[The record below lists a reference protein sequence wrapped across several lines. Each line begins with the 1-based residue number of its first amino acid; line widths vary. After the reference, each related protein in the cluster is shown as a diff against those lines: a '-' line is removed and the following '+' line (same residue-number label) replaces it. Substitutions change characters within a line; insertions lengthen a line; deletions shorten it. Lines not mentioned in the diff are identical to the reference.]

1 MRQLRLCRIRKSL
14 DWSTACPAAS
24 EQIKTIATKRHER
37 HKTEN
42 AEPTTQK
49 LLCFKFFFCAFCAFL
64 WLTLRFMAEQSK
76 RLISLDVFRGLT
88 IAGMVLVNNPGTW
101 SHIYWPLEH
110 AEWNGWTP
118 TDLIF
123 PFFLFI
129 VGVAIPL
136 AFGKRIER
144 GDPRKSLFIKVAIR
158 SAIIFLLGEFLA
170 GFPYFHLSTIRIPGV
185 LQRIAVCYFF
195 SGLIYLLTRTRTQ
208 AIIAVALL
216 IIYHFLM
223 TRGHAPGHY
232 VGDLSKEGSLAS
244 YIDRT
249 VFGPHVWRQA
259 VVYDPEGILST
270 MGALATTLFGMLT
283 GYLIRDKN
291 KTPIEKVTLMF
302 VAGIACMIVGW
313 CWNPWFPINKS
324 LWTSSYVFF
333 TGGLA
338 LQFLALCYW
347 LIDMKGYKWWTKPFV
362 IFGVNAIVLFVG
374 TGVMARLMGMTSGF
388 MGKFETLLHVTKPD
402 GSPQALQPFIYNHLF
417 ASWLS
422 PNNASLAFAIAFI
435 LLWLFLLWLLYR
447 KNIIIKI

>member
-1 MRQLRLCRIRKSL
+1 MPDQ
-14 DWSTACPAAS
+14 P
-24 EQIKTIATKRHER
+24 Q
-37 HKTEN
+37 
-42 AEPTTQK
+42 
-49 LLCFKFFFCAFCAFL
+49 
-64 WLTLRFMAEQSK
+64 
-76 RLISLDVFRGLT
+76 RLISLDVFRGIT

-144 GDPRKSLFIKVAIR
+144 GDARRALFIKVLYR

-170 GFPYFHLSTIRIPGV
+170 GFPYFHLATIRIPGV

-195 SGLIYLLTRTRTQ
+195 ASVIYLTSRPRTI
-208 AIIAVALL
+208 AIISVVLL
-216 IIYHFLM
+216 IVYFILM
-223 TRGHAPGHY
+223 KHVHWNGYY

-244 YIDRT
+244 IIDRK
-249 VFGPHVWRQA
+249 VFGPHIWKQGI
-259 VVYDPEGILST
+259 VYDPEGLLST
-270 MGALATTLFGMLT
+270 IGALATTLFGILT
-283 GYLIRDKN
+283 GNLIRAKD
-291 KTPIEKVTLMF
+291 KTPTEKVALMF
-302 VAGIACMIVGW
+302 VAGIGCMIIGW

-333 TGGLA
+333 TAGLA

-347 LIDMKGYKWWTKPFV
+347 LIDIKGYKAWTKPFV
-362 IFGVNAIVLFVG
+362 IFGVNAIILFVG

-388 MGKFETLLHVTKPD
+388 MGSFEKLIHVTKPD
-402 GSPQALQPFIYNHLF
+402 GSPLALQSWIYDHAF
-417 ASWLS
+417 ASWLA
-422 PNNASLAFAIAFI
+422 PNNASLAFAISFI
-435 LLWLFLLWLLYR
+435 LLWLFFMWLLYR
-447 KNIIIKI
+447 RNIIIKI

>member
-1 MRQLRLCRIRKSL
+1 M
-14 DWSTACPAAS
+14 STEKNIISPQVAPPDAQS
-24 EQIKTIATKRHER
+24 
-37 HKTEN
+37 
-42 AEPTTQK
+42 TT
-49 LLCFKFFFCAFCAFL
+49 
-64 WLTLRFMAEQSK
+64 T

-88 IAGMVLVNNPGTW
+88 VVGMVLVNNPGSW
-101 SHIYWPLEH
+101 AHIYWPLEH
-110 AEWNGWTP
+110 AELNGWTP

-136 AFGKRIER
+136 GLGKRVDR
-144 GDPRKSLFIKVAIR
+144 GDRFRDLFLKIAYR

-195 SGLIYLLTRTRTQ
+195 AGIIYLTTRPRTT
-208 AIIAVALL
+208 AIIALALL
-216 IIYHFLM
+216 VIYFVVMKHVHWN
-223 TRGHAPGHY
+223 GYY

-244 YIDRT
+244 IIDRK
-249 VFGPHVWRQA
+249 VLGLHIWKQG

-270 MGALATTLFGMLT
+270 MGALATTLFGVLT
-283 GYLIRDKN
+283 GHLVRCKDR
-291 KTPIEKVTLMF
+291 TPIEKVAHMF
-302 VAGIACMIVGW
+302 IAGMCCVGVGW
-313 CWNPWFPINKS
+313 AWNVWFPINKS

-347 LIDMKGYKWWTKPFV
+347 LIDIKGYKAWTKPFV
-362 IFGVNAIVLFVG
+362 IFGVNAIMLFVG
-374 TGVMARLMGMTSGF
+374 TGLMARSL
-388 MGKFETLLHVTKPD
+388 TLIKVPKGD
-402 GSPQALQPFIYNHLF
+402 GTTQALQTYIYNHAF
-417 ASWLS
+417 ASWLV
-422 PNNASLAFAIAFI
+422 PNKASLAFAITFI

>member
-1 MRQLRLCRIRKSL
+1 M
-14 DWSTACPAAS
+14 S
-24 EQIKTIATKRHER
+24 EQK
-37 HKTEN
+37 
-42 AEPTTQK
+42 Q
-49 LLCFKFFFCAFCAFL
+49 
-64 WLTLRFMAEQSK
+64 
-76 RLISLDVFRGLT
+76 RLVSLDVFRGLT

-144 GDPRKSLFIKVAIR
+144 GDARRSLFLKVLYR

-170 GFPYFHLSTIRIPGV
+170 GFPYFNLATIRIPGV
-185 LQRIAVCYFF
+185 LQRIAVCYLFA
-195 SGLIYLLTRTRTQ
+195 GIIYLTTRPRTT
-208 AIIAVALL
+208 AIIAVLL
-216 IIYHFLM
+216 LVVYHVLM
-223 TRGHAPGHY
+223 LHVAAPGY
-232 VGDLSKEGSLAS
+232 YAGDLSKEGSLAS

-249 VFGPHVWRQA
+249 VFGSHVWRQA
-259 VVYDPEGILST
+259 VVYDPEGLLST
-270 MGALATTLFGMLT
+270 MGALATTLFGVLT
-283 GYLIRDKN
+283 GYLIRAKD
-291 KTPIEKVTLMF
+291 KTPTERVALMF
-302 VAGIACMIVGW
+302 IAGFACMIVGW

-333 TGGLA
+333 TAGLA
-338 LQFLALCYW
+338 LEFLALCYW
-347 LIDMKGYKWWTKPFV
+347 LIDIKGYKAWTKPFV

-374 TGVMARLMGMTSGF
+374 TGVMARLAGMSSGF
-388 MGKFETLLHVTKPD
+388 MGKFSSLLHITKPD
-402 GSPQALQPFIYNHLF
+402 GSPQAIQPFIYNHLF

-422 PNNASLAFAIAFI
+422 PNNASLAFAISFI
-435 LLWLFLLWLLYR
+435 LLWLFLMWLLYR

>member
-1 MRQLRLCRIRKSL
+1 M
-14 DWSTACPAAS
+14 S
-24 EQIKTIATKRHER
+24 EQK
-37 HKTEN
+37 
-42 AEPTTQK
+42 Q
-49 LLCFKFFFCAFCAFL
+49 
-64 WLTLRFMAEQSK
+64 
-76 RLISLDVFRGLT
+76 RLVSLDVFRGLT

-144 GDPRKSLFIKVAIR
+144 GDARRSLFLKVLYR

-170 GFPYFHLSTIRIPGV
+170 GFPYFNLATIRIPGV
-185 LQRIAVCYFF
+185 LQRIAVCYLFA
-195 SGLIYLLTRTRTQ
+195 GIIYLTTRPRTT
-208 AIIAVALL
+208 AIIAVLL
-216 IIYHFLM
+216 LVVYHVLM
-223 TRGHAPGHY
+223 LHVAAPGY
-232 VGDLSKEGSLAS
+232 YAGDLSKEGSLAS

-249 VFGPHVWRQA
+249 VFGSHVWRQA
-259 VVYDPEGILST
+259 VVYDPEGLLST
-270 MGALATTLFGMLT
+270 MGALATTLFGVLT
-283 GYLIRDKN
+283 GYLIRAKD
-291 KTPIEKVTLMF
+291 KTPTERVALMF
-302 VAGIACMIVGW
+302 IAGFACLIVGW

-333 TGGLA
+333 TAGLA
-338 LQFLALCYW
+338 LEFLALCYW
-347 LIDMKGYKWWTKPFV
+347 LIDIKGYKAWTKPFV

-374 TGVMARLMGMTSGF
+374 TGVMARLAGMSSGF
-388 MGKFETLLHVTKPD
+388 MGKFSSLLHITKPD
-402 GSPQALQPFIYNHLF
+402 GSPQAIQPFIYNHLF

-422 PNNASLAFAIAFI
+422 PNNASLAFAISFI
-435 LLWLFLLWLLYR
+435 LLWLFLMWLLYR